1 MGFTK
6 NIIDQSAQ
14 KAIFKKSLINL
25 KPIESKTNERS
36 LSTNNFSGMPKI
48 SPKNIDGK
56 KINEYFAIKMNA
68 ELSNS

>member
-1 MGFTK
+1 
-6 NIIDQSAQ
+6 
-14 KAIFKKSLINL
+14 
-25 KPIESKTNERS
+25 
-36 LSTNNFSGMPKI
+36 MPKI